1 MKRKVWLSSALILV
15 TGLLISC
22 TKTNPG
28 VGSTA
33 VNVQSS
39 MSATVNGTSW
49 VGTNFSG
56 TNVSGTLQIEAAKA
70 DGSQFTLSIPAN
82 TGAGSYKGGGINN
95 LQATYA
101 SGVTY
106 SSMTS
111 GNFKINSN
119 SNNVISGTFSGT
131 FTNQSTQAVSTITN
145 GVFTSTYQ

>member
-1 MKRKVWLSSALILV
+1 MKRKVCLSSVIILCLS
-15 TGLLISC
+15 LLVSC
-22 TKTNPG
+22 TKPAPG
-28 VGSTA
+28 DTSSVS
-33 VNVQSS
+33 VQSS
-39 MSATVNGTSW
+39 MSATINGVSW

-101 SGVTY
+101 SGLTY

-119 SNNVISGTFSGT
+119 GNNVISGTFSGT
-131 FTNQSTQAVSTITN
+131 FTNTTNNAVSTISN
-145 GVFTSTYQ
+145 GIFTSTYQ

>member
-28 VGSTA
+28 AGSTA

-39 MSATVNGTSW
+39 MSATINGTSW
-49 VGTNFSG
+49 VATSFSG
-56 TNVSGTLQIEAAKA
+56 TNVSGTLVLEGGKS
-70 DGSQFTLSIPAN
+70 DGSQFTLDIPTS
-82 TGAGSYKGGGINN
+82 TGNGAHKAGGINSC
-95 LQATYA
+95 QATFQT
-101 SGVTY
+101 GTTY
-106 SSMTS
+106 SSMTT
-111 GNFKINSN
+111 GTVTINSN